1 MIAGRAD
8 QLCRFERRNET
19 PDAYG
24 NVSTGWATLLEIRGF
39 LRFET
44 GRERLAGGRPQSE
57 VAAEIEVTA
66 LASTRAITAADRVV
80 IDGETYAIR
89 AVVEP
94 PRRGVVHISAVRGA
108 AG

>member
-8 QLCRFERRNET
+8 RLCRFERRDTT
-19 PDAYG
+19 PDIYG
-24 NVSTGWATLLEIRGF
+24 NVSTGWATLLEIRAF
-39 LRFET
+39 LRFEG
-44 GRERLAGGRPQSE
+44 GRERSEAGRPESQVS
-57 VAAEIEVTA
+57 AEIEVRA

-80 IDGETYAIR
+80 IDGAVYAIR

-94 PRRGVVHISAVRGA
+94 PRRGVILITVERGA